1 MYSCSEYFTPL
12 PTHSRLTPMLTLST
26 DQRHA
31 VEAVNAYRC
40 VFITGPA
47 GTGKSVLIRHLF
59 ADTFAGRTV
68 HLLSSTGISAY
79 NIKGMTVHSFISR
92 VRYLKEGHPLHI
104 ALAKED
110 VLIIDEVS
118 MMGRQIF
125 EDLSDALQMVHKTR
139 GEAFGGHQIVFVGD
153 FAQLP
158 PVDDA
163 FCFQSRYWRY
173 VDYEVYL
180 SEIKRQED
188 RDFAE
193 FLLRVRSGQ
202 LTTADR
208 KRLQDMTQ
216 KTPEPDAVHL
226 YPTNDRARAHNELK
240 LHKKASSSGNPI
252 HAFQASVEHHQTN
265 HTDEAGFFSA
275 HKSRLYQTLEVC
287 VGARVMLT
295 ANLDVVEGWMNG
307 TIAEVMEIKED
318 MIRLQRVEGDHDTIW
333 IARETYHRM
342 KIRNC
347 MKCSTLDCEDHA
359 ASTIYLDVGEYEL
372 DKKRAYMTVT
382 QFPIL
387 LSWGMTIHKSQGLT
401 LPSCVIHLYGEQ
413 YTPSL
418 FYVAISRSTKEETVV
433 IRASEGIRFDQ
444 ICPEEVVMKKVF
456 SMKQKECQ
464 VCSDAFVGPYK
475 LCQDC
480 CSCPA
485 PFERMAFTAFS
496 KRLTKEME
504 EFVFQMLEQP
514 AGGQRGNEQ
523 RGKKF
528 RNYLKTLYKV

>member
-1 MYSCSEYFTPL
+1 
-12 PTHSRLTPMLTLST
+12 MLTLST

-216 KTPEPDAVHL
+216 KTPESDAVHL
-226 YPTNDRARAHNELK
+226 YPTNDRARKHNELK
-240 LHKKASSSGNPI
+240 LHKKATSSGNPI
-252 HAFQASVEHHQTN
+252 HVFQASVEHHQTD
-265 HTDEAGFFSA
+265 HKDEAGFFTA
-275 HKSRLYQTLEVC
+275 HKARLYETLEVC

-295 ANLDVVEGWMNG
+295 ANLDVEEGWMNG
-307 TIAEVMEIKED
+307 TIAEVIEIKED
-318 MIRLQRVEGDHDTIW
+318 GIRLQRVEETLCEQGDHDTIW